1 MMQGDQY
8 KIPIELKNDD
18 GSAVTQKDLK
28 NLEVF
33 VGNVR
38 KLLSKGEIEF
48 EEINGLFYVFVSQ
61 KETFRL
67 RGDVKVQARLL
78 LLSGDVVGVNL
89 GTVNFEESTSKVVL
103 E

>member
-18 GSAVTQKDLK
+18 GSTVTQKDLK

-38 KLLSKGEIEF
+38 KLLSRGEIEF